1 MHPTSQ
7 PQLDQMI
14 RALALAMR
22 DKALADARQAMK
34 LVRQIERDYGLT
46 PASAKDR
53 QQ

>member
-1 MHPTSQ
+1 MPPTPQ
-7 PQLDQMI
+7 PAIEQMV

-46 PASAKDR
+46 PANTKER
-53 QQ
+53 